1 MIKKVKRKSSGA
13 AAKKKVSRGKTPAG
27 KKVRATPVKKK
38 APAGK
43 KVRTTPVKKKAS
55 AGKKVRATP
64 VKKKA
69 PAGKKIRAT
78 SVKKKAPAG
87 KKARSAGAR
96 MTVHRDNAALSD
108 ITPYKKQQGEE
119 YMNRKQLD
127 HFQKILIN
135 WKESL
140 MQEVDRTV
148 THMQADSANHADS
161 ADRATQEEGF
171 SLELRER
178 DRERKLI
185 RKIDQALSRLDNS
198 DFGYCKL
205 CGVEI
210 GIRRLEARPTATM
223 CIDCKTFDEIK
234 EKQIAAV

>member
-1 MIKKVKRKSSGA
+1 MVEKVKRKSGGG
-13 AAKKKVSRGKTPAG
+13 AAKKTAGGKKPAAVKKAPAAKKTPAMEKAPA
-27 KKVRATPVKKK
+27 KKKPGATPAVAAVKKK
-38 APAGK
+38 APA
-43 KVRTTPVKKKAS
+43 A
-55 AGKKVRATP
+55 
-64 VKKKA
+64 KKA
-69 PAGKKIRAT
+69 P
-78 SVKKKAPAG
+78 PAA
-87 KKARSAGAR
+87 KNPRSANAR
-96 MTVHRDNAALSD
+96 MTAHDAVAPLG
-108 ITPYKKQQGEE
+108 ITPYKKRKGEE

-127 HFQKILIN
+127 HFRMILTH
-135 WKESL
+135 WKKSL

-148 THMQADSANHADS
+148 THMQSDSSNHADS

-185 RKIDQALSRLDNS
+185 RKIDQAIGRLDN
-198 DFGYCKL
+198 DEYGYCKL

-234 EKQIAAV
+234 EKQIASA

>member
-55 AGKKVRATP
+55 AGKKVRA
-64 VKKKA
+64 A
-69 PAGKKIRAT
+69 P
-78 SVKKKAPAG
+78 VKKKAPAG
-87 KKARSAGAR
+87 KKARSASAR
-96 MTVHRDNAALSD
+96 MTVHSDNAVLSD
-108 ITPYKKQQGEE
+108 ITPYKKRQGEE

-127 HFQKILIN
+127 HFHTILIN

>member
-1 MIKKVKRKSSGA
+1 MVEKVKRKSGGGA
-13 AAKKKVSRGKTPAG
+13 KKTTGGEKPAAVKKAPAAKKTPAMEKTPA
-27 KKVRATPVKKK
+27 KKKPGATPAVAAVKKK
-38 APAGK
+38 APAA
-43 KVRTTPVKKKAS
+43 R
-55 AGKKVRATP
+55 
-64 VKKKA
+64 KA
-69 PAGKKIRAT
+69 PPAAKKT
-78 SVKKKAPAG
+78 
-87 KKARSAGAR
+87 RSASSAAR
-96 MTVHRDNAALSD
+96 MTAHDAVAPPG
-108 ITPYKKQQGEE
+108 ITPYKKRKGEE

-127 HFQKILIN
+127 HFRMILTG
-135 WKESL
+135 WKKSL

-148 THMQADSANHADS
+148 THMQSDSSNHADS

-185 RKIDQALSRLDNS
+185 RKIDQAIGRLDN
-198 DFGYCKL
+198 DEYGYCKL

-234 EKQIAAV
+234 EKQIASA

>member
-1 MIKKVKRKSSGA
+1 MVEKVKRKSDSGGAAKKTAGGKKPPAAKKVPAKKKPDATPAGA
-13 AAKKKVSRGKTPAG
+13 AAQ
-27 KKVRATPVKKK
+27 KK
-38 APAGK
+38 APA
-43 KVRTTPVKKKAS
+43 A
-55 AGKKVRATP
+55 
-64 VKKKA
+64 KKA
-69 PAGKKIRAT
+69 PPAAKKSRAAGA
-78 SVKKKAPAG
+78 
-87 KKARSAGAR
+87 AR
-96 MTVHRDNAALSD
+96 MTAHDTMAPIG
-108 ITPYKKQQGEE
+108 ITPYKKRKGEE

-127 HFQKILIN
+127 HFRTILTR
-135 WKESL
+135 WKKSL

-148 THMQADSANHADS
+148 THMQSDSSNHADS

-185 RKIDQALSRLDNS
+185 RKIDQAIGRLDN
-198 DFGYCKL
+198 DEYGYCKL

-234 EKQIAAV
+234 EKQIASA